1 MMIHTDTILSIT
13 EASQVNKNEYVDDA
27 ELLMVSNKLITKKH
41 KAYSVLTKQKTYSD
55 VVTVEDT

>member
-27 ELLMVSNKLITKKH
+27 ELLMVSNKLITKNH
-41 KAYSVLTKQKTYSD
+41 NAYSVLTKQKTYSD

>member
-1 MMIHTDTILSIT
+1 MMIHTDDIIFIT

-27 ELLMVSNKLITKKH
+27 ELLMVSNKLITKNH
-41 KAYSVLTKQKTYSD
+41 KAYSVLAKQKTYSD